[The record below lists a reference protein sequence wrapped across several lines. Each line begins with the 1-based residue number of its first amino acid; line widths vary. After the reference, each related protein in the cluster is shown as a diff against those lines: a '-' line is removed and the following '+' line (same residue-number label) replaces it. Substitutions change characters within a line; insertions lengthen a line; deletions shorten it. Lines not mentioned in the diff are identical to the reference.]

1 MWTFKRVA
9 RLGALPE
16 TVYRDR
22 FFDANP
28 NSSMSLVVQKFGG
41 TCMGSPERIQMVSR
55 RIARDV
61 SAGGARV
68 VVVSAMGKTTDDL
81 LLLASQVSRSLPH
94 REIDMLLTAGER
106 ISMALLSMALSD
118 QGIAAVSLT
127 GSQCGIVTDRSH
139 RRARIRRILGDRAR
153 ESLALG
159 KVVIVAGFQG
169 VSEEGKE
176 ITTLGRGGSDTTA
189 VALAAV
195 LGAER
200 CDIYTDVDGVYSA
213 DPRQVQGAV
222 LHEKISFDS
231 MLELAARGA
240 GVLHPRSVAL
250 ARKFKVRL
258 RVLNGLVEG
267 DRKGTEVSEIRA
279 MEDPQILGVTA
290 DEDRA
295 VLSVE
300 LERAGS
306 LGALW
311 QAISQAQLS
320 VLAPVFEGVQ
330 VRLFADKDQEKEWDR
345 ELQVLLR
352 DGFIKSFAWDRNRVP
367 VSLVGECF
375 SQDSALLGD
384 VVGGLAEHGIFAT
397 LGVASA
403 VSVTIAVPQHQ
414 AAEAVRTLHERW
426 IAKKGLA

>member
-1 MWTFKRVA
+1 
-9 RLGALPE
+9 
-16 TVYRDR
+16 
-22 FFDANP
+22 
-28 NSSMSLVVQKFGG
+28 MSLVVQKFGG
-41 TCMGSPERIQMVSR
+41 TCMGSPERIQGVAR
-55 RIARDV
+55 RVARDLA
-61 SAGGARV
+61 AGGSRV

-81 LLLASQVSRSLPH
+81 LALASQVSKAPPH

-106 ISMALLSMALSD
+106 ISMALLSMALAD
-118 QGIAAVSLT
+118 LGVAAVSLT

-153 ESLALG
+153 EGLAAG

-213 DPRQVQGAV
+213 DPRLVQGAH
-222 LHEKISFDS
+222 LHAQISFES

-250 ARKFKVRL
+250 ARKFKVPV

-267 DRKGTEVSEIRA
+267 DRKGTEVREMKA
-279 MEDPQILGVTA
+279 MEETQVVGVTA

-300 LERAGS
+300 LQRAGA
-306 LGALW
+306 LAALW
-311 QAISQAQLS
+311 QAISRAQLS
-320 VLAPVFEGVQ
+320 VLAPVFQGTQ
-330 VRLFADKDQEKEWDR
+330 VRLFAEKDQEKEWDQ
-345 ELQVLLR
+345 ELQSLLR
-352 DGFIKSFAWDRNRVP
+352 EGFLKSFAWERESIP

-403 VSVTIAVPQHQ
+403 VSVTVAIPQHQ
-414 AAEAVRTLHERW
+414 AAEAVRTLHDRW
-426 IAKKGLA
+426 IARKGTDHPA